1 MACNAIRVLPG
12 SGTLLAQ
19 WSFAPFSSKPKCS
32 CPCLR
37 ATQRCALQRQWHTS
51 KHLGQVFPS
60 TPHHGSDLH
69 LHSLLSS
76 QVGYFDIENSETLNQ
91 WPRGPMDK
99 ASAYGAGDCR
109 FESHRGHALSLNA
122 VASFR
127 FSTHPNH
134 SCRCLRGLR
143 RCGLQK
149 ANGRFPSTNSL
160 SKWVTCL
167 LVRCVHPGVS
177 LLN

>member
-1 MACNAIRVLPG
+1 MSPQSQITAVHVSVEFSAVACNAIRVLPG

-76 QVGYFDIENSETLNQ
+76 QVGYFDITYSETLNQ

-109 FESHRGHALSLNA
+109 FECYRGHHPAEGRGAPQMEELSRLASDCSHRGA
-122 VASFR
+122 
-127 FSTHPNH
+127 
-134 SCRCLRGLR
+134 
-143 RCGLQK
+143 
-149 ANGRFPSTNSL
+149 
-160 SKWVTCL
+160 
-167 LVRCVHPGVS
+167 
-177 LLN
+177 